1 MKFKKKEI
9 QGLSMEEDLAE
20 FREGKA
26 AAQSSISCMEVA
38 KPRISLIVTADDL
51 GISPERDEGIFQA
64 FSDGIIT
71 NASLLVNG
79 CSAREAG
86 ALSIALVSSFVG

>member
-26 AAQSSISCMEVA
+26 AAQNFMY
-38 KPRISLIVTADDL
+38 
-51 GISPERDEGIFQA
+51 G
-64 FSDGIIT
+64 
-71 NASLLVNG
+71 G
-79 CSAREAG
+79 CEATD
-86 ALSIALVSSFVG
+86 

>member
-1 MKFKKKEI
+1 
-9 QGLSMEEDLAE
+9 MEEDLAE

-26 AAQSSISCMEVA
+26 AAQRSRTSCMEVA

-86 ALSIALVSSFVG
+86 ALSIALGSSFVG